1 MKYQKTITVK
11 KSENNL
17 KGKTIAGF
25 TLQQLESWK
34 VHIFSAN
41 MPNRLKLIQS
51 FGNDY
56 ELKHIVE
63 IRDTIVGNFQ
73 YSIETIIE
81 VFALDRSAGSVKI
94 PISTMVFF
102 DSYSLGLALNS
113 LGVNKAECD
122 DFRLGIIPAEWF
134 DTVDIN
140 D

>member
-1 MKYQKTITVK
+1 MKYEKTITVK
-11 KSENNL
+11 KSENNA
-17 KGKTIAGF
+17 KGKTYAGF

-56 ELKHIVE
+56 ELKHIVK
-63 IRDTIVGNFQ
+63 ILDTIVGNYQ

-81 VFALDRSAGSVKI
+81 VFALDQPTDSVKI
-94 PISTMVFF
+94 PISLMVFY

-113 LGVNKAECD
+113 LRVNKAECD
-122 DFRLGIIPAEWF
+122 DFRLGIIPVEWF

-140 D
+140 S